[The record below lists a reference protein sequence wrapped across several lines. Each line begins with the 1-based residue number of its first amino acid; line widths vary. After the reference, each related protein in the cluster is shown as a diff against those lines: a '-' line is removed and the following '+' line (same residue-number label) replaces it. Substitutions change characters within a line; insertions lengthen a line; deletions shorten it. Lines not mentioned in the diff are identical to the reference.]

1 MPRQGRDHTIYSLIE
16 GRVQFSRNPRTKRR
30 FISVEPL
37 EGPAAAA
44 QQQQRRAAAAVA
56 SPQRLP
62 QQQPLVL

>member
-16 GRVQFSRNPRTKRR
+16 GHVQFSRNPRTKRR